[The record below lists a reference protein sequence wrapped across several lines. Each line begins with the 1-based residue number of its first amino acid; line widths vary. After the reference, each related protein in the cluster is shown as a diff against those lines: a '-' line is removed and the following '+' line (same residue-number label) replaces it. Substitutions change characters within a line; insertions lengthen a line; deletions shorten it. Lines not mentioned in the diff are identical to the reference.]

1 MEKFNRQM
9 LDQFS
14 EFQKR
19 HSSNYLKWQKERQR
33 QELLAIEKWRLQ
45 SQEHE
50 KQMLETFSSTIAQ
63 CNAAMSTVL
72 KAKHVAEQE
81 VQRLKA
87 ILEEK
92 DKNKTEL
99 VLSSSNDD

>member
-9 LDQFS
+9 LDQFT

-33 QELLAIEKWRLQ
+33 QELLAIEKWRQQ
-45 SQEHE
+45 SQKHE
-50 KQMLETFSSTIAQ
+50 KQMLEAFSSTIAQ

-72 KAKHVAEQE
+72 KAKHEAEQE

-87 ILEEK
+87 LLEEK
-92 DKNKTEL
+92 DKNETEL
-99 VLSSSNDD
+99 VISSSNDD

>member
-1 MEKFNRQM
+1 MEKFNRQT
-9 LDQFS
+9 LDQFT

-33 QELLAIEKWRLQ
+33 QELLAIEKWRQQ

-63 CNAAMSTVL
+63 CNAAMSTVF
-72 KAKHVAEQE
+72 KAKHVAERE

>member
-9 LDQFS
+9 LDQLT

-33 QELLAIEKWRLQ
+33 QELLAIEKWRQQ

-92 DKNKTEL
+92 DKIKTEL
-99 VLSSSNDD
+99 VLSSTNDV

>member
-33 QELLAIEKWRLQ
+33 QELLAIEKWRRQ

-87 ILEEK
+87 ILEDK
-92 DKNKTEL
+92 DKIKTEL
-99 VLSSSNDD
+99 VLSSTNDV

>member
-1 MEKFNRQM
+1 METFNRQM
-9 LDQFS
+9 LDQFT

-33 QELLAIEKWRLQ
+33 QELLAIEKWRQQ
-45 SQEHE
+45 SLEHE

-63 CNAAMSTVL
+63 CNAAMTTVL

-92 DKNKTEL
+92 DKIKTEL
-99 VLSSSNDD
+99 VLSSTNDV

>member
-33 QELLAIEKWRLQ
+33 QELLAIEKWRQQ

>member
-33 QELLAIEKWRLQ
+33 QELLAIEKWRRQ

-92 DKNKTEL
+92 DKNKIEL

>member
-9 LDQFS
+9 LDQFT

-33 QELLAIEKWRLQ
+33 QELLAIEKWRRQ

-81 VQRLKA
+81 VQRLKE
-87 ILEEK
+87 ILEDK
-92 DKNKTEL
+92 DKIKTEL
-99 VLSSSNDD
+99 VLSSTNDV

>member
-1 MEKFNRQM
+1 METFNRQM
-9 LDQFS
+9 LDQFT

-33 QELLAIEKWRLQ
+33 QELLAIEKWRQQ

-50 KQMLETFSSTIAQ
+50 KQMLEAFSSTIAQ

-72 KAKHVAEQE
+72 KA
-81 VQRLKA
+81 
-87 ILEEK
+87 
-92 DKNKTEL
+92 
-99 VLSSSNDD
+99 